1 MERAR
6 TPRVGY
12 SGIGGNASPMSSEE
26 VTTIPEESAA
36 GGVVPFSEST
46 SEELIPGEILN
57 QRICDFDLRIEGT
70 PLGRVIER
78 FLKELEGRGIVRLRP
93 KFYLSDEWG
102 VPEGTVAIGIPFY
115 LADERLLRVQNI
127 RGGGAEGTTEDEI
140 LRYLRHEMGHVVNY
154 AYQLY
159 ASEEWTLLFGPMAR
173 PYSDQYH
180 ALPFSPDF
188 VRHLPGGYAQKHPD
202 EDWAETFAV
211 WLTPGQDWREL
222 YSDSPGALQK
232 LEYVEATIAV
242 VNTQEPKITAA
253 DLDLEASQM
262 VITVQDFYREP
273 VQTPLTVPRS
283 LDGDLRAIFAP
294 IAPAPTASD
303 GPPRVGSAQLLLKRQ
318 ADPLASTVYRWTG
331 VDPFIVRQIFTHLIR
346 RASEMK
352 LTYPLAL
359 RDAVLVQLTG
369 FLTTLA
375 MNYVHKGAFIAK

>member
-1 MERAR
+1 
-6 TPRVGY
+6 
-12 SGIGGNASPMSSEE
+12 MSSEE
-26 VTTIPEESAA
+26 LST
-36 GGVVPFSEST
+36 FSEST
-46 SEELIPGEILN
+46 SEEQIPGEILS

-78 FLKELEGRGIVRLRP
+78 FQKELEACGIVRLRP

-102 VPEGTVAIGIPFY
+102 VPDGTVAIGIPFY

-140 LRYLRHEMGHVVNY
+140 LRFLRHEMGHVVNY

-159 ASEEWTLLFGPMAR
+159 AAEDWTLLFGPMAR
-173 PYSDQYH
+173 PYSDQYR

-211 WLTPGQDWREL
+211 WMTPGQDWREL
-222 YSDSPGALQK
+222 YSDSPGALRK
-232 LEYVEATIAV
+232 LEFVEATVAQV
-242 VNTQEPKITAA
+242 RDTEPKITAA
-253 DLDLEASQM
+253 ELDLEASQM

-273 VQTPLTVPRS
+273 AESPVTVPRS

-294 IAPAPTASD
+294 V
-303 GPPRVGSAQLLLKRQ
+303 GPPPGEPRLGSAPLLLKRQ
-318 ADPLASTVYRWTG
+318 ADQLASTVYRWTG
-331 VDPFIVRQIFTHLIR
+331 VDPFIVRQIFQHLIR
-346 RASEMK
+346 RATEMK

-375 MNYVHKGAFIAK
+375 MNYVHKGAFITK